1 MKTYDSYIDSGIN
14 WLGKIPSH
22 WKVKKLRAFF
32 DEVTQLNSDKLIS
45 NQLQFK
51 YGTIIPKPNQTID
64 DTIWNTIAKYTCVE
78 PDDIIIN
85 GLNLNYDFISQ
96 RIGKVNEVGIITSA
110 YLSLRPRKNINAR
123 FFEYLLKAMDAKK
136 VFHGF
141 GTGVRATLAYKELK
155 HKLILDVPL
164 SEQDEIA
171 NHLDKV
177 TREIDKAI
185 EVHQKIIDTLNERKQ
200 IIITQAVTRGI
211 NPNVPLKDSG
221 INWLGLIPEHWN
233 VWKLKFLAN
242 LKSGKNLTSEDI
254 SPEYASDTFPVY
266 GGNGLRGYYREFNTD
281 GDYAIIGRQGA
292 LCGNI
297 NYAHGK
303 FWATDHAVVCYPLK
317 QYPLLW
323 FGELLKVAN
332 LNQYATQSAQP
343 GLSVERIK
351 VVGLP
356 YPPYNELL
364 QINTFLEETI
374 LSFEKPII
382 YQQKMI
388 ELLRERKNIIIN
400 EVVTGKVKVS

>member
-51 YGTIIPKPNQTID
+51 YGTIIPKANQTID

-78 PDDIIIN
+78 PNDIIIN

-110 YLSLRPRKNINAR
+110 YLSLRPRKNINSR
-123 FFEYLLKAMDAKK
+123 YYEYLFKAMDAKK

-177 TREIDKAI
+177 TSEIDKAI

-211 NPNVPLKDSG
+211 NPNVPLKDSDVERIG
-221 INWLGLIPEHWN
+221 EIPEHWYSC
-233 VWKLKFLAN
+233 KLKYFIKI
-242 LKSGKNLTSEDI
+242 KSGDAI
-254 SPEYASDTFPVY
+254 SNTLLSNEGKYLVY
-266 GGNGLRGYYREFNTD
+266 GGGEPLGKYDKYNIDNGN
-281 GDYAIIGRQGA
+281 IVIGRVGA
-292 LCGNI
+292 RCGCVTPI
-297 NYAHGK
+297 YEKA
-303 FWATDHAVVCYPLK
+303 WATDNALVVSFKGIDFKFLIYSLIATDLNK
-317 QYPLLW
+317 KASTNAQPLLTGSNVKNTYIAVPSPNEQVQIVS
-323 FGELLKVAN
+323 FIDNATKNIN
-332 LNQYATQSAQP
+332 LAISNCEHMIS
-343 GLSVERIK
+343 
-351 VVGLP
+351 
-356 YPPYNELL
+356 LL
-364 QINTFLEETI
+364 Q
-374 LSFEKPII
+374 
-382 YQQKMI
+382 
-388 ELLRERKNIIIN
+388 ERKQIIIN